1 VRAALWILV
10 WLAGAAVS
18 AHAQSA
24 LPEYTARVTD
34 LTGTLSAA
42 EQASLEQK
50 IAAFERRKGAQLAVL
65 IVRSTAPED
74 IAQYGIRLA
83 EKWQVGRAQPDDGV
97 IFLIA
102 RDDRTMRIEVG
113 RGLEGALSDI
123 TTSRIL
129 NDTVVPLFR
138 AGDFHGGIA
147 AGVDQIIRVI
157 DGEALPAAD
166 QSWKQ
171 KEGPQVPW
179 MAVLIGGVFL
189 ASFLRPF
196 IGRAPGAGVA
206 ALGGGALGYW
216 LTSSL
221 FTALGLG
228 AGIVFMAL
236 FMGFGGGLGGG
247 FGGGRGSRVFRD
259 WGGGGFGGGRG
270 GGFGGGGGG
279 SFGGGGASA
288 RW

>member
-1 VRAALWILV
+1 VRAALWV
-10 WLAGAAVS
+10 LACLVS
-18 AHAQSA
+18 AALSVHAQSP
-24 LPEYTARVTD
+24 LPEYSARVTD
-34 LTGTLSAA
+34 LTATLTAA
-42 EQASLEQK
+42 EKASLEEK
-50 IAAFERRKGAQLAVL
+50 VAAFERRKGSQLAVL

-74 IAQYGIRLA
+74 IAQYSIRLA

-138 AGDFHGGIA
+138 AGDFSGGIE

-157 DGEALPAAD
+157 DGEALPAPD
-166 QSWKQ
+166 QSWKR
-171 KEGPQVPW
+171 KEGPQAPW
-179 MAVLIGGVFL
+179 MAVLIGGVFA
-189 ASFLRPF
+189 ASFLRPL
-196 IGRAPGAGVA
+196 IGRAPGAGLA
-206 ALGGGALGYW
+206 GLGGGALGYW

-228 AGIVFMAL
+228 VGIVFMAL
-236 FMGFGGGLGGG
+236 FMGLGGG
-247 FGGGRGSRVFRD
+247 FGAGRGSRVFRD

-270 GGFGGGGGG
+270 GGFGGGFGGGGGG